1 MKRRERRREKKRKKR
16 EAKQERKKKERKRGR
31 ERTFGID
38 SNVRSLFAIN
48 NRKRQRRSLEDR
60 FIAL

>member
-1 MKRRERRREKKRKKR
+1 MKRRRREKKKKEKKRGKAREKKRKKR
-16 EAKQERKKKERKRGR
+16 GK

-38 SNVRSLFAIN
+38 SNFAIN